1 MKEDLNVI
9 LDQFIQSGWDL
20 ISVPSAGWRNGMVRT
35 EDLIKAIGQADE
47 VCGNCGCSLDPLY
60 KSALKLL
67 AMEPSGFRYQKLVRD
82 RIPEIIAQDGF
93 VPRVRVLDD
102 GEYLLELRRK
112 LQEEVNEFSESG
124 DLEEIADILEVLYAI
139 CSAKGCSEDEI
150 HEIRAQKRRRRGGF
164 EQKLFLI
171 SKD

>member
-1 MKEDLNVI
+1 
-9 LDQFIQSGWDL
+9 
-20 ISVPSAGWRNGMVRT
+20 MVRT

-93 VPRVRVLDD
+93 VPHVRVLDD

-124 DLEEIADILEVLYAI
+124 DLEEIADILEVVYAI